1 MVDKA
6 RAGGSGASGEARQT
20 WGLLQSGRL
29 GSVALPPF
37 SSGPHL
43 TPPFRPQLIVANLN
57 TEPSPPRPPFSFE
70 AIVAH
75 LNEYG
80 ARNLRGNGQA
90 GEVHR
95 CGGGGQLEAFGAK
108 IEFAKQVGGG
118 EGCGGAARGIMW

>member
-43 TPPFRPQLIVANLN
+43 TPPCRPQLVVAHLN
-57 TEPSPPRPPFSFE
+57 TEPGTSERMDE
-70 AIVAH
+70 LEKYTAVV
-75 LNEYG
+75 E
-80 ARNLRGNGQA
+80 
-90 GEVHR
+90 
-95 CGGGGQLEAFGAK
+95 GQLEACGAK
-108 IEFAKQVGGG
+108 IDFAKQVEEVGGG
-118 EGCGGAARGIMW
+118 GVWRGGPRNYVVRGEDGGCASTALSLV